1 MQIHSETAVDQ
12 LLSRLETGSVKAI
25 PEGSSVQAKCRSCP
39 VLDSP
44 SFIRKL
50 REPRASGRGLYHS
63 FLSARRPVSVTGTCD
78 VSCKP
83 PVRVTPAG

>member
-1 MQIHSETAVDQ
+1 MQIHSETAVDR

-44 SFIRKL
+44 FL
-50 REPRASGRGLYHS
+50 YQEAERAQGLGKGTVPL
-63 FLSARRPVSVTGTCD
+63 LSVCEKASVCH
-78 VSCKP
+78 
-83 PVRVTPAG
+83 RHL